1 MTTAAAMAKIDE
13 EITQILKEYDN
24 SSASKDSTG
33 TRIPHVLDTVSE
45 AEKLVGINKGLLAAA
60 MQCKPK
66 DLWRITG
73 TDVDPKLYDVNST
86 KYVKVPDTATNT
98 GEDLDI
104 DEALAYGVI
113 YYAVLM
119 LYSGNDRYSQ
129 KAETVFKTYNSVQK
143 QYDLA
148 VAQGN

>member
-1 MTTAAAMAKIDE
+1 MTTAQALTKIGE

-24 SSASKDSTG
+24 SPASKDSLG
-33 TRIPHVLDTVSE
+33 VRIPHVLDTVTD
-45 AEKLVGINKGLLAAA
+45 AEKLIAINKGLLAAA
-60 MQCKPK
+60 MTCRPK
-66 DLWRITG
+66 DLWRDTG
-73 TDVDPKLYDVNST
+73 VDIDPKLYDINST
-86 KYVKVPDTATNT
+86 KYVAVPATATNT

-104 DEALAYGVI
+104 DEALAYGVV

-129 KAETVFKTYNSVQK
+129 KAETLFKNYNSVQK